1 MDSLCCSLGWIEN
14 RRKCS
19 KQAMK
24 RYVSG
29 LEPISRKRY
38 TERSFFA
45 VENDMKVLVSWLKE
59 YVEFEDTI
67 EGLSDKLTFAG
78 LEVEAIEKIGSDFA
92 GVVVGEIL
100 EIEPHPGADKLR
112 LCTVE
117 YGAEET
123 MRVVC
128 GAPNVEVGGKYP
140 FAPVGTTL
148 PGGFTLKKA
157 KIRGEVSMGMLCA
170 KDELELGEDHSGLL
184 VLDADLKPGTPFV
197 EVWGEPETVIELEI
211 TPNRPDCLS
220 MIGVAREMAV
230 LYGSELKMPSF
241 EVAETENDVNEEISV
256 RIDDEEKCP
265 RYTARVLKDAKIG
278 PSPEW
283 MQKRL
288 EAAGIRPISNVVD
301 ITNYVMLET
310 GHPLHAFDATTVAG
324 NQIIVRTAGAGEK
337 MNTLDDTERELT
349 EDMLVIADAEKASA
363 IGGVMGGAD
372 SEIKDDTSTILLEAA
387 AFETSSIRHTA
398 KQLGLITDASYRFQR
413 GVNTDSVEWASR
425 RAAQLICELTGAK
438 LCKGIVDAYPGT
450 KEQVKIPFSYKRIEN
465 MIGAEIA
472 ADKMRGIFQT
482 LEIALE
488 DDNGETAVAVVP
500 SFRLDLEREV
510 DLVEEIAR
518 IHGVDNIPAKTPLAK
533 VIPTAD
539 DSRVRAISCLRNNL
553 QGLGVS
559 EILNY
564 TLVNHPLLDLFNKD
578 NRDLREELP
587 HPISMDQSVMRTS
600 LIPQL
605 VESLGRNHSRQVN
618 EACFYE
624 LGRTF
629 QRVKGGTVQTET
641 VSLGMMGPVGRSLLD
656 KRVAVSDEEMF
667 VWMKGLVEKLLS
679 AQKLDKVSF
688 KIEDHPEFE
697 AGKAV
702 SILLA
707 GEVVGCMGLVNKT
720 ARDEWRLTGPVA
732 AAEIKLEALLQNSFQ
747 ITKTEDLAQFP
758 SMSRDIALV
767 LDDSVKHEEVVA
779 LIEKANPKDLES
791 FGLFDV
797 YHGKGIERGKK
808 SLAYTFVYRSAKQTL
823 TDKKV
828 NKVHQK
834 LIDFLCRQLGATL
847 REG

>member
-1 MDSLCCSLGWIEN
+1 
-14 RRKCS
+14 
-19 KQAMK
+19 
-24 RYVSG
+24 
-29 LEPISRKRY
+29 
-38 TERSFFA
+38 
-45 VENDMKVLVSWLKE
+45 MKVPVSWLKE
-59 YVEFEDTI
+59 YVDFEDTI
-67 EGLSDKLTFAG
+67 EGLADKLTFAG
-78 LEVEAIEKIGSDFA
+78 LEVEAIETIGSDFA
-92 GVVVGEIL
+92 GVVVGHVIQV
-100 EIEPHPGADKLR
+100 EPHPGADKLR

-128 GAPNVEVGGKYP
+128 GAPNVEEGCNYP

-184 VLDADLKPGTPFV
+184 VLDADLEPGTPFV
-197 EVWGEPETVIELEI
+197 KVWGEPETVIELEI

-230 LYGSELKMPSF
+230 LYGSELKIPSF
-241 EVAETENDVNEEISV
+241 EISETEGDVNAEISV
-256 RIDDEEKCP
+256 RIDDEAKCP
-265 RYTARVLKDAKIG
+265 RYTARVLKDARIG
-278 PSPEW
+278 PAPEW

-310 GHPLHAFDATTVAG
+310 GHPLHAFDKTLVAG
-324 NQIIVRTAGAGEK
+324 NQIVVRDATPGEK
-337 MNTLDDTERELT
+337 MHTLDEVERELNP
-349 EDMLVIADAEKASA
+349 EMLVIADAEKPSA
-363 IGGVMGGAD
+363 IAGVMGGAD

-398 KQLGLITDASYRFQR
+398 KSLGLITDSSYRFQR

-425 RAAQLICELTGAK
+425 RAAALMCELAGAK
-438 LCKGIVDAYPGT
+438 LCKGIVDAYPQP
-450 KEQVKIPFSYKRIEN
+450 KAQIKIPFAWNRIES
-465 MIGAEIA
+465 MIGADISAE
-472 ADKMRGIFQT
+472 KMQGIFQM
-482 LEIALE
+482 LEIGIEA
-488 DDNGETAVAVVP
+488 DNGTTAMAVVP

-533 VIPTAD
+533 VIPEAD
-539 DSRVRAISCLRNNL
+539 DSRVRAISFLRNNL

-559 EILNY
+559 EIMNY
-564 TLVNHPLLDLFNKD
+564 TLVNHPLLDLFGKE
-578 NRDLREELP
+578 NRESREELP

-605 VESLGRNHSRQVN
+605 VESLGRNHSRQIN

-624 LGRTF
+624 LGRIF
-629 QRVKGGTVQTET
+629 NRVDGAPVQTET
-641 VSLGMMGPVGRSLLD
+641 VSLGMMGPVGRSLLA
-656 KRVAVSDEEMF
+656 KRAPVAEEEMF

-679 AQKLDKVSF
+679 AQKIDAVSF
-688 KIEDHPEFE
+688 EAEDRSEFE
-697 AGKAV
+697 TGKAV
-702 SILLA
+702 SVRVD
-707 GEVVGCMGLVNKT
+707 GEAVGCMGLINKT

-732 AAEIKLEALLQNSFQ
+732 AAELNLDALLKNTFT
-747 ITKTEDLAQFP
+747 IAKTEDLAQFP

-767 LDDSVKHEEVVA
+767 LDDTVKHEDVVK
-779 LIEKANPKDLES
+779 LIEKANPKDLEC
-791 FGLFDV
+791 FGLFDI
-797 YHGKGIERGKK
+797 YQGKGIEKGKK

-828 NKVHQK
+828 NKAHQK
-834 LIDFLCRQLGATL
+834 LSDFLCKQLGASL

>member
-1 MDSLCCSLGWIEN
+1 
-14 RRKCS
+14 
-19 KQAMK
+19 
-24 RYVSG
+24 
-29 LEPISRKRY
+29 
-38 TERSFFA
+38 
-45 VENDMKVLVSWLKE
+45 MKVPVSWLKE
-59 YVEFEDTI
+59 YVDFEDTI

-78 LEVEAIEKIGSDFA
+78 LEVEAIETIGSDFE

-100 EIEPHPGADKLR
+100 NVEPHPDADKLR

-117 YGAEET
+117 YGQEET

-184 VLDADLKPGTPFV
+184 VLDADLAPGTPFV
-197 EVWGEPETVIELEI
+197 KVWGEPETVIELEI
-211 TPNRPDCLS
+211 TPNRPDWIS
-220 MIGVAREMAV
+220 MIGVAREMAT
-230 LYGSELKMPSF
+230 LYGTELKLPDFGIS
-241 EVAETENDVNEEISV
+241 ETENDVNEEISV
-256 RIDDEEKCP
+256 RIDDEAKCP
-265 RYTARVLKDAKIG
+265 RYTARILKGAKIE
-278 PSPEW
+278 PSPAW
-283 MQKRL
+283 MQERL

-310 GHPLHAFDATTVAG
+310 GHPLHAFDAASVAG
-324 NQIIVRTAGAGEK
+324 KQIIVRTANAGEK
-337 MNTLDDTERELT
+337 MTTLDDQERELT
-349 EDMLVIADAEKASA
+349 DDMLVIADAEKASA
-363 IGGVMGGAD
+363 IGGVMGGSD
-372 SEIKDDTSTILLEAA
+372 SEISETTTTILLEAA

-398 KQLGLITDASYRFQR
+398 KKLGFLTDAAYRFQR
-413 GVNTDSVEWASR
+413 GINTDSVERASQ
-425 RAAQLICELTGAK
+425 RAAYLMCEIAGAK
-438 LCKGIVDAYPGT
+438 LCSGVVDVYPGT
-450 KEQVKIPFSYKRIEN
+450 KERFTVPFSYKRIEN
-465 MIGAEIA
+465 MIGAEIS

-482 LEIALE
+482 LEIGLE

-539 DSRVRAISCLRNNL
+539 DSRVRAISSLRNNL

-564 TLVNHPLLDLFNKD
+564 TLVNNPLLDLFNKE
-578 NRDLREELP
+578 NAAEREELP
-587 HPISMDQSVMRTS
+587 HPISADQSVMRTS

-629 QRVKGGTVQTET
+629 KRIDSAPVQAEM
-641 VSLGMMGPVGRSLLD
+641 VSLGMMGPVGRNLLD
-656 KRVAVSDEEMF
+656 KRTAVNDEEMF
-667 VWMKGLVEKLLS
+667 VWMKGLVETLFVAQNLEASFS
-679 AQKLDKVSF
+679 ADDS
-688 KIEDHPEFE
+688 PEFE

-702 SILLA
+702 SILL
-707 GEVVGCMGLVNKT
+707 GKDKVGSMGLINKT

-732 AAEIKLEALLQNSFQ
+732 AAEIKLDALLKNAFEIS
-747 ITKTEDLAQFP
+747 KTEELAQFP

-767 LDDSVKHEEVVA
+767 LDESVRHEDVVK
-779 LIEKANPKDLES
+779 LISKANPKDLEC

-797 YHGKGIERGKK
+797 YQGKGIEKGKK
-808 SLAYTFVYRSAKQTL
+808 SLAYTFTYRSAKQTL

-834 LIDFLCRQLGATL
+834 LTDFLCKQLGASL

>member
-1 MDSLCCSLGWIEN
+1 
-14 RRKCS
+14 
-19 KQAMK
+19 
-24 RYVSG
+24 
-29 LEPISRKRY
+29 
-38 TERSFFA
+38 
-45 VENDMKVLVSWLKE
+45 MKVPVSWLKE
-59 YVEFEDTI
+59 YVDFEDSI

-78 LEVEAIEKIGSDFA
+78 LEVEAIEQIGSDFP

-128 GAPNVEVGGKYP
+128 GAPNVAVGGKYP

-184 VLDADLKPGTPFV
+184 VLDAGLAPGTPFV
-197 EVWGEPETVIELEI
+197 KVWGEPETVIELEI

-230 LYGSELKMPSF
+230 LYGSELKMPAF
-241 EVAETENDVNEEISV
+241 EITESADDVNAEISV
-256 RIDDEEKCP
+256 AVEDASTCP
-265 RYTARVLKDAKIG
+265 RYTARVLKDAKIA

-288 EAAGIRPISNVVD
+288 EAAGIRPINNVVD

-310 GHPLHAFDATTVAG
+310 GHPLHAFDKTLVAG
-324 NQIIVRTAGAGEK
+324 NQIIVRTAKAGEK
-337 MNTLDDTERELT
+337 MNTLDDIERELSA
-349 EDMLVIADAEKASA
+349 DMLVIADTEKPSA
-363 IGGVMGGAD
+363 IAGIMGGAD
-372 SEIKDDTSTILLEAA
+372 SEIKDDTSTILLESA

-398 KQLGLITDASYRFQR
+398 KQLGLITDSSYRFQR

-425 RAAQLICELTGAK
+425 RAAALMCELAGAR
-438 LCKGIVDAYPGT
+438 LCKGIVDSCPEPKA
-450 KEQVKIPFSYKRIEN
+450 QIKIPFSWKRIES
-465 MIGAEIA
+465 MIGAEIPS
-472 ADKMRGIFQT
+472 DRMRNIFQT
-482 LEIALE
+482 LEINIE
-488 DDNGETAVAVVP
+488 DDTGETAMAVAP

-533 VIPTAD
+533 VIPSAD
-539 DSRVRAISCLRNNL
+539 DSRVRAVSSLRNTL

-559 EILNY
+559 EIMNY
-564 TLVNHPLLDLFNKD
+564 TLVNHPLLDLFNKED
-578 NRDLREELP
+578 RESREELP
-587 HPISMDQSVMRTS
+587 HPISVDQSVMRTS

-629 QRVKGGTVQTET
+629 SRVKGGVVQTET
-641 VSLGMMGPVGRSLLD
+641 VSLGMMGPVGRSLLE
-656 KRVAVSDEEMF
+656 KRATVSDEEMF
-667 VWMKGLVEKLLS
+667 VWMKGLIENLL
-679 AQKLDKVSF
+679 AEQ
-688 KIEDHPEFE
+688 KIEGAVFRAEDRPEFE
-697 AGKAV
+697 AGKAL
-702 SILLA
+702 SITIN

-720 ARDEWRLTGPVA
+720 ARSEWRLTGPVA
-732 AAEIKLEALLQNSFQ
+732 TGELKLEALLKNSFQ
-747 ITKTEDLAQFP
+747 IKKTEDLAQFP
-758 SMSRDIALV
+758 SMSRDIALT
-767 LDDSVKHEEVVA
+767 LDESVKHEDVVT
-779 LIEKANPKDLES
+779 LIEKANPKDLEC

-797 YHGKGIERGKK
+797 YQGKGIEKGKK

-828 NKVHQK
+828 NKAHQK
-834 LIDFLCRQLGATL
+834 LIDFLCKQLNASL
-847 REG
+847 RDG

>member
-1 MDSLCCSLGWIEN
+1 
-14 RRKCS
+14 
-19 KQAMK
+19 
-24 RYVSG
+24 
-29 LEPISRKRY
+29 
-38 TERSFFA
+38 
-45 VENDMKVLVSWLKE
+45 MKVLVSWLKE
-59 YVEFEDTI
+59 YVDFEDTI

-78 LEVEAIEKIGSDFA
+78 LEVEAIETIGSDFS
-92 GVVVGEIL
+92 GVVVGEVIHV
-100 EIEPHPGADKLR
+100 EPHPGADKLR
-112 LCTVE
+112 MCTVE

-128 GAPNVEVGGKYP
+128 GAPNVEIGGKYP

-148 PGGFTLKKA
+148 PCGITLKKA

-170 KDELELGEDHSGLL
+170 KDELSLGEDHSGLL
-184 VLDADLKPGTPFV
+184 VLDAGLAPGTPFV
-197 EVWGEPETVIELEI
+197 EVWGEPDTVIELEI

-230 LYGSELKMPSF
+230 LYGSELKVPAF
-241 EVAETENDVNEEISV
+241 EISETGEDVNAEISV
-256 RIDDEEKCP
+256 VVEDAGKCP
-265 RYTARVLKDAKIG
+265 RYTARVLKDAKVG

-283 MQKRL
+283 MQKCL
-288 EAAGIRPISNVVD
+288 EGAGIRPISNIVD

-310 GHPLHAFDATTVAG
+310 GHPLHAFDKDTVAG
-324 NQIIVRTAGAGEK
+324 GQIIVRTAKPGEK
-337 MNTLDDTERELT
+337 MHTLDGVERELT

-363 IGGVMGGAD
+363 VGGVMGGGD
-372 SEIKDDTSTILLEAA
+372 SEIKDGTSIILLEAA
-387 AFETSSIRHTA
+387 AFETSTIRHTA
-398 KQLGLITDASYRFQR
+398 KKLGLITDASYRFQR

-425 RAAQLICELTGAK
+425 RAASLMCELAGAS
-438 LCKGIVDAYPGT
+438 LCQGVVDAYPGT
-450 KEQVKIPFSYKRIEN
+450 KEQIKIPFSWKRIEG
-465 MIGAEIA
+465 MIGAEIPA
-472 ADKMRGIFQT
+472 EKMKGIFRT
-482 LEIALE
+482 LEIGIE
-488 DDNGETAVAVVP
+488 DDNGETAVAVAP

-518 IHGVDNIPAKTPLAK
+518 IHGVDNIPAKIPLAK

-539 DSRVRAISCLRNNL
+539 DSRVRSIAVLRNNL

-564 TLVNHPLLDLFNKD
+564 TLVNHPLLDLLNKD
-578 NRDLREELP
+578 DRESREELP
-587 HPISMDQSVMRTS
+587 HPISVDQSVLRTS

-624 LGRTF
+624 LGRSF
-629 QRVKGGTVQTET
+629 SRVDGAPVQTET
-641 VSLGMMGPVGRSLLD
+641 VSLGMMGPVGRSLLE
-656 KRVAVSDEEMF
+656 KRAPVSEEEMF
-667 VWMKGLVEKLLS
+667 VWMKGLVGKLLS
-679 AQKLDKVSF
+679 SQKLTSVSF
-688 KIEDHPEFE
+688 KAEDRPEFE

-702 SILLA
+702 SVFVD
-707 GEVVGCMGLVNKT
+707 GEAVGCMGLVNKT

-732 AAEIKLEALLQNSFQ
+732 AGEIKLETLLKNSFQ
-747 ITKTEDLAQFP
+747 VAKTQDLAQFP

-767 LDDSVKHEEVVA
+767 LDESVKNEDVVQ
-779 LIEKANPKDLES
+779 LIEKSNPKDLEC

-797 YHGKGIERGKK
+797 YQGKGIEKGKK
-808 SLAYTFVYRSAKQTL
+808 SLAYTFVYRSARQTL

-834 LIDFLCRQLGATL
+834 LIDFLCKQLGASL